1 MFKNIFKKKRGLCI
15 TLAPFAALIITY
27 GTLSPT
33 FGAVAASLCQLQN
46 QIKYIYGPKNWGMTR
61 SIFMRS
67 ESAINKENKSP
78 VNRKQISHKYIER
91 EREKEIQ

>member
-1 MFKNIFKKKRGLCI
+1 M
-15 TLAPFAALIITY
+15 
-27 GTLSPT
+27 
-33 FGAVAASLCQLQN
+33 VQ
-46 QIKYIYGPKNWGMTR
+46 